1 MRPEPPPSLTFSVR
15 AMAATRETTPWLWRW
30 ALIVSSLLVIAENIA
45 VRVTPYMRRYTGLSA
60 FAAILSGAALAFL
73 FLGGPFLVRSQ
84 RWLAVAGWAIA
95 ALSILFS
102 AL

>member
-1 MRPEPPPSLTFSVR
+1 
-15 AMAATRETTPWLWRW
+15 
-30 ALIVSSLLVIAENIA
+30 LILSSLLVVAENIA
-45 VRVTPYMRRYTGLSA
+45 VRVTPDMHLYTGVSA

-73 FLGGPFLVRSQ
+73 FLGSPFLVRSQ

-95 ALSILFS
+95 AVTILLS